1 MYVVVGCCTSIDRCD
16 REGQLVSVVA
26 TVSVYVVVGCCASV
40 ERCDMEG
47 QLVSGVVTECVCC
60 CRVLHKC

>member
-1 MYVVVGCCTSIDRCD
+1 MVLS
-16 REGQLVSVVA
+16 L
-26 TVSVYVVVGCCASV
+26 SVYVVVRCCTSV
-40 ERCDMEG
+40 DRCDMEG